1 MSTHTYDSEFFDY
14 IELGS
19 RRSAEVVTQI
29 LLNYLSIRS
38 VLDVGCGRGTW
49 LDVWQQQGLDDVF
62 GIDGDYLEMGQLKID
77 PQRFK
82 PHNLAAPVNLNRQ
95 FDLVQ
100 SLEVAEHIP
109 AQYANTFVKNLIAH
123 SDMILFSAAP
133 PGQGGEFHVNEQDY
147 THWRNAFAQ
156 YGYQLVD
163 FMRPQLI
170 GQTQVEPWYR
180 YNTLLFVRSTA
191 IANLPAPLGAAL
203 YDPQKP
209 VKDYAPAPWR
219 LRRAILRRLPQGF
232 VSWLA
237 TIKHWLVLK
246 LRRHILAQP

>member
-19 RRSAEVVTQI
+19 RRSAEVITQM
-29 LLNYLSIRS
+29 LLDYLPIRS
-38 VLDVGCGRGTW
+38 VLDVGCGCGTW
-49 LDVWQQQGLDDVF
+49 LDVWQQRGVDDVF
-62 GIDGDYLEMGQLKID
+62 GIDGDYIEAGQLKID

-82 PHNLAAPVNLNRQ
+82 PHNLAEPIHLDRQ

-109 AQYANTFVKNLIAH
+109 AQFAHTLVKNLIAH
-123 SDMILFSAAP
+123 SDMVLFSAAP

-163 FMRPQLI
+163 IVRPHLV

-191 IANLPAPLGAAL
+191 IANLPAPLRAAL

-209 VKDYAPAPWR
+209 VKDYAPVSWR
-219 LRRAILRRLPQGF
+219 LRRAILRQFPQGF

-237 TIKHWLVLK
+237 TVKHWLVLK
-246 LRRHILAQP
+246 RRRRTLAQP